1 MRTGAH
7 SSRCRARSTIS
18 RRDSANA
25 SMKKTPTWRFMLAH
39 PAHLVALGFGTGL
52 SPIAPGT
59 VGTLLALPLDALLR
73 ATVNDVGYVLA
84 VIVAF
89 AVGVWAA
96 DRTGRDLGVS
106 DHGAIVWDEVVAFLG
121 VLYFVGAEPVHQ
133 AVAFLLFRLFD
144 IVKPPPAGLID
155 REWHHGVG
163 VMADDLVAAGYTL
176 LVLALWQR
184 IFG

>member
-1 MRTGAH
+1 V
-7 SSRCRARSTIS
+7 RSTIS

-25 SMKKTPTWRFMLAH
+25 SMKKTPTLRFMLAH

-73 ATVNDVGYVLA
+73 ATVNDVGYALA

-89 AVGVWAA
+89 AVGVWVA

-133 AVAFLLFRLFD
+133 AFAFLLFRLFD

-163 VMADDLVAAGYTL
+163 VMADDLVAAAYTL

>member
-1 MRTGAH
+1 MRADAL
-7 SSRCRARSTIS
+7 SSRYRVRSTIS
-18 RRDSANA
+18 RRDPANA
-25 SMKKTPTWRFMLAH
+25 SMKKAPTLRFMLAH
-39 PAHLVALGFGTGL
+39 PAHIVALGFGTGL

-73 ATVNDVGYVLA
+73 ATVNDVAYAVA

-96 DRTGRDLGVS
+96 DRTGGDLGVS

-121 VLYFVGAEPVHQ
+121 ILYFVGAEPVHQ
-133 AVAFLLFRLFD
+133 AFAFLLFRLFD
-144 IVKPPPAGLID
+144 IIKPPPAGFID
-155 REWHHGVG
+155 REWHHGFG